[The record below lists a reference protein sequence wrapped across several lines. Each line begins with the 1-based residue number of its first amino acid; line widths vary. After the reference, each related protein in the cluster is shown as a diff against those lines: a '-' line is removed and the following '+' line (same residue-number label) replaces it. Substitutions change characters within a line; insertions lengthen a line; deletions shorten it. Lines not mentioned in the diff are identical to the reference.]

1 MYKILYICL
10 LLVISSISP
19 LTLGEDHSS
28 KIVLVTG
35 FEPFASYTVNPS
47 ALVAEALDG
56 SMIDDNKI
64 VGVVLPVDFN
74 ESSSIAIKEI
84 NRINP
89 YMVISL
95 GLSPKAKSIEIEVF
109 AYNLEWDPFSDK
121 PLYSFK
127 PVIPSA
133 PFVEKTN
140 IDVLST
146 YSKIKENGIP
156 TSISLSPGFYVCNSL
171 FYNLLWYKED
181 NNLSMKVS
189 FIHLPMIDDE
199 FTVDDLIESASIAI
213 EDNS

>member
-1 MYKILYICL
+1 
-10 LLVISSISP
+10 
-19 LTLGEDHSS
+19 
-28 KIVLVTG
+28 VLVTG
-35 FEPFASYTVNPS
+35 FEAFASYTVNPS

-181 NNLSMKVS
+181 NNLSIKVA